1 MESDFICRFN
11 LMLFNRIRTISPCQ
25 RVMKWSC
32 WNRLLGMTLVPFA
45 EDLNRFVLRATG
57 QLSGAYR
64 VTWGDASREYS
75 AEELARGVQ
84 LPVDFPE
91 NPFCE
96 AFDRV
101 DAAVAAK
108 QAFETTQV
116 KKVFH
121 GRQGQTDFEKAVA
134 ETEAQRAPLAA
145 AIARAMTP
153 VTHTI
158 TITH

>member
-1 MESDFICRFN
+1 M
-11 LMLFNRIRTISPCQ
+11 
-25 RVMKWSC
+25 
-32 WNRLLGMTLVPFA
+32 
-45 EDLNRFVLRATG
+45 
-57 QLSGAYR
+57 YR
-64 VTWGDASREYS
+64 VTWGQSVRQYS
-75 AEELARGVQ
+75 AEQLAAGVQ

-121 GRQGQTDFEKAVA
+121 GREGREDFAKAVTD
-134 ETEAQRAPLAA
+134 TEARRAPLAA
-145 AIARAMTP
+145 AIAQAMTP
-153 VTHTI
+153 VSHKI
-158 TITH
+158 TIVPVAP